1 MSRPMAVQG
10 GEAHLHGRL
19 SCFWIGRGIESPPM
33 EGGRPDGSDAHR
45 SDPDCKA
52 CKQLRVGLLQA
63 LEERDY
69 ALLTER
75 EVAAKAGLPPSGFG
89 RHYCD
94 LDTLLEATY
103 CEVEAEFGP
112 LFAAAVEG
120 GGHWTEGLGD
130 AVEAIFD
137 ALERA
142 PGALRVYEAAWSGPP
157 SLQRRRAADR
167 RRSIELL
174 TQRAPDLPELHA
186 EFVMGALYRAAQEG
200 IESPEPDLAQMRRRA
215 LELIEALEP
224 VPA

>member
-1 MSRPMAVQG
+1 MSHRGAVEA
-10 GEAHLHGRL
+10 GEAHLHRRL
-19 SCFWIGRGIESPPM
+19 SCFSIGRGIESPAM
-33 EGGRPDGSDAHR
+33 GGGRPDGSDAHG
-45 SDPDCKA
+45 SDADCRA
-52 CKQLRVGLLQA
+52 CKQLRAGLLQA

-75 EVAAKAGLPPSGFG
+75 EVAAKAGLLPSAFR
-89 RHYCD
+89 RHYRD
-94 LDTLLEATY
+94 LDALLEATY

-112 LFAAAVEG
+112 VFAAAVEG
-120 GGHWTEGLGD
+120 GGHWSEGLGD

-167 RRSIELL
+167 RRGIDLL
-174 TQRAPDLPELHA
+174 TQRAPELPELHA

-200 IESPEPDLAQMRRRA
+200 MESPDPDLAQMRRRA